1 MLSFSNCF
9 GQKTKFPY
17 FSDPFQADGLIAQ
30 MGERLNG
37 IQEVRGSI
45 PLKSTLVV
53 EFSKKNLNRLAHVH
67 RVFENWN
74 RSSAG

>member
-1 MLSFSNCF
+1 MLNSANSF
-9 GQKTKFPY
+9 GKAQIIPY

-45 PLKSTLVV
+45 PLKSTP
-53 EFSKKNLNRLAHVH
+53 RY
-67 RVFENWN
+67 R
-74 RSSAG
+74 RYP